1 LRRVDPD
8 LSLPAKLPAAGPEK
22 LESTAVKPVIIKKS
36 YYTITFMRDD
46 GAVRSLR
53 LRGGLMRFFIFFFC
67 VFLPAAGAAGVYV
80 GLHYRY
86 KTWTLSQEVRDTERQ
101 LADARIRLEQLGS
114 VETIATTLGTP
125 GGFAT
130 FPPVTLNNELGTRNA
145 TAGSKPVAQ
154 APSSDI
160 LTLLQNGEADEAAA
174 RHNAT
179 KEEGRAGVA
188 SANATAAAP
197 EHNATLT
204 VAAGPTPQGNPT
216 HPTGTIAGVA
226 PSRNATVASGTRN
239 ATRVIAPY
247 EDGHVQ
253 SDAAAPTTST
263 PKLTL
268 VTDPQSPVRIANF
281 QMQASA
287 GNRLRLRFEL
297 VSPEQQRISGQIY
310 YQLQLRNGTRQD
322 LDAVEGARYFSISWK
337 RQMEGAARLPD
348 GIEVADIQAVGV
360 RIVMENGSAFHAKY
374 ALNGE

>member
-1 LRRVDPD
+1 
-8 LSLPAKLPAAGPEK
+8 
-22 LESTAVKPVIIKKS
+22 
-36 YYTITFMRDD
+36 MRDD

-53 LRGGLMRFFIFFFC
+53 LRGGLMRFFIFFLC
-67 VFLPAAGAAGVYV
+67 VFLPAAGAAGIYV

-101 LADARIRLEQLGS
+101 LAEARIRLEQLGS
-114 VETIATTLGTP
+114 VETIATTLGSP
-125 GGFAT
+125 SGFT
-130 FPPVTLNNELGTRNA
+130 SFPPVTLNNELGTRNA
-145 TAGSKPVAQ
+145 SSNPKPVAQ

-160 LTLLQNGEADEAAA
+160 LTLLQNGEAEEAAA

-179 KEEGRAGVA
+179 KEEGRLGGT

-197 EHNATLT
+197 EHNATLA
-204 VAAGPTPQGNPT
+204 VAAGPAPQGNAT
-216 HPTGTIAGVA
+216 HPTGTIAGAA
-226 PSRNATVASGTRN
+226 PSRNATAASGGRN

-247 EDGHVQ
+247 EDGHAL
-253 SDAAAPTTST
+253 SDAAAPSAST
-263 PKLTL
+263 PKLAM

-281 QMQASA
+281 QMQAA
-287 GNRLRLRFEL
+287 PNNRLRLRFEL
-297 VSPEQQRISGQIY
+297 VSPEQQRISGQIH

-337 RQMEGAARLPD
+337 RQMEGAARLPEGVD
-348 GIEVADIQAVGV
+348 VADIQAVGV

>member
-1 LRRVDPD
+1 
-8 LSLPAKLPAAGPEK
+8 
-22 LESTAVKPVIIKKS
+22 
-36 YYTITFMRDD
+36 MRDD

-53 LRGGLMRFFIFFFC
+53 LRGGLMRLFILFFC
-67 VFLPAAGAAGVYV
+67 IFLPAAGAAGIYV

-125 GGFAT
+125 GFAT

-145 TAGSKPVAQ
+145 TSIPKPVAQ

-179 KEEGRAGVA
+179 KEEGRSGGA

-197 EHNATLT
+197 EHNATLA
-204 VAAGPTPQGNPT
+204 VAAGPAPQGNAT

-226 PSRNATVASGTRN
+226 PSRNATVASGARN
-239 ATRVIAPY
+239 ATRVAAPY
-247 EDGHVQ
+247 EDGHAL
-253 SDAAAPTTST
+253 SDAAAQSAST
-263 PKLTL
+263 PKLAM

-281 QMQASA
+281 QMQAA
-287 GNRLRLRFEL
+287 ANNRLRLRFEL
-297 VSPEQQRISGQIY
+297 VSPEQQRISGQIH

-322 LDAVEGARYFSISWK
+322 LEAVEGARYFSISWK

-348 GIEVADIQAVGV
+348 GIEAADIQAVGV